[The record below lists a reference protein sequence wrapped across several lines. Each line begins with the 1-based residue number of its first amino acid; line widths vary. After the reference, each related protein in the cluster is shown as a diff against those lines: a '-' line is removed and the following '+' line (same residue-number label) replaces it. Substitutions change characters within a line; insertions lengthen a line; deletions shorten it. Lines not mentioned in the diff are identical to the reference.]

1 MATNPLRS
9 RSARAAVTR
18 VQTGVRLEKR
28 LLKVTKALADS
39 LDLTLGDL
47 LEGVLL
53 HVLEGHAPFGPATLA
68 RAAQLKKVFAL
79 DLGAADA
86 HRLVEAPAASPSSS
100 SAARPARTARPARAA
115 GAAAT
120 PSARRRTS

>member
-1 MATNPLRS
+1 MTPRTAKPPA
-9 RSARAAVTR
+9 ARAAVTR

-53 HVLEGHAPFGPATLA
+53 HVLDGKAPFGPATLA
-68 RAAQLKKVFAL
+68 RAAQLKEVFAL
-79 DLGAADA
+79 DLGVADA
-86 HRLVEAPAASPSSS
+86 HRLVDAPAAAPS
-100 SAARPARTARPARAA
+100 
-115 GAAAT
+115 
-120 PSARRRTS
+120 RRRRS

>member
-1 MATNPLRS
+1 MTPRS
-9 RSARAAVTR
+9 PASPRPAVTR

-53 HVLEGHAPFGPATLA
+53 HALEGKAPFGPATLA
-68 RAAQLKKVFAL
+68 RAAQLKQVFAL

-86 HRLVEAPAASPSSS
+86 HRLVERPAAAPSP
-100 SAARPARTARPARAA
+100 
-115 GAAAT
+115 
-120 PSARRRTS
+120 RRRS

>member
-1 MATNPLRS
+1 MAPRTTRP
-9 RSARAAVTR
+9 AAVRATVTR

-53 HVLEGHAPFGPATLA
+53 HVLDGKAPFGPATLA
-68 RAAQLKKVFAL
+68 RAAQLKQVFAL
-79 DLGAADA
+79 DLGVADA
-86 HRLVEAPAASPSSS
+86 HRLVEAPAATPG
-100 SAARPARTARPARAA
+100 PARAA
-115 GAAAT
+115 APA
-120 PSARRRTS
+120 PPRRQRS

>member
-1 MATNPLRS
+1 MYHDTMAPRTAGPA
-9 RSARAAVTR
+9 ARRPTVTR

-53 HVLEGHAPFGPATLA
+53 HVLDGKAPFGPATLA
-68 RAAQLKKVFAL
+68 RAAQLKQVFAL
-79 DLGAADA
+79 ELNAADA
-86 HRLVEAPAASPSSS
+86 HRLSEAPA
-100 SAARPARTARPARAA
+100 
-115 GAAAT
+115 
-120 PSARRRTS
+120 PSAPRRRRS

>member
-1 MATNPLRS
+1 MYLYTMRS
-9 RSARAAVTR
+9 RTAPSPRAPVIR

-53 HVLEGHAPFGPATLA
+53 HVLDGKAPFGPATLA
-68 RAAQLKKVFAL
+68 RAAQLKQVFAL
-79 DLGAADA
+79 DLGVADA
-86 HRLVEAPAASPSSS
+86 HQLAEAPSAKPGPERGPTPAAS
-100 SAARPARTARPARAA
+100 
-115 GAAAT
+115 
-120 PSARRRTS
+120 RRRRA